1 MKVKFTLL
9 GRQVSMMI
17 KTCKAPEKEREAVSF
32 EKRLAALEREVRGL
46 RINVRDLLA
55 EIEIEKR
62 S

>member
-1 MKVKFTLL
+1 VVTITL
-9 GRQVSMMI
+9 QP
-17 KTCKAPEKEREAVSF
+17 KDEETTSF